1 MKKIKFAAIYILF
14 VGIIFFIFNGFPTNT
29 AENTVENNVPQQTDT
44 KEPVKQS
51 VITENPPT
59 QDDSQC
65 DYPFLS
71 ERLVSDDE
79 LQKYSQEEL
88 KLMRNEVFAK
98 HGYIFKATDLNKHF
112 SSKKWYRGLYDDT
125 QIVYD
130 KFLSDIEKQNL
141 ETIKRA
147 EANKKSIKTA
157 NGRIISDDPYID
169 LGLPSKTLWANC
181 NLGANKPWEYGDYY
195 AWAETTPN
203 KAKFVWDNYTKQKKI
218 EGKSIAAT
226 KDDAAF
232 VSSKGKSAMPTNE
245 QKNELLNE
253 CTWEWTLLKGVAG
266 MVATGKNGKSI
277 FFPAGGSYFDSW
289 DGTLQQKGETCFY
302 WTSDCVGGEYFKSRA
317 YCLIMSDNYAKYT
330 DRNGDFCDGKLIR
343 PVYKR

>member
-14 VGIIFFIFNGFPTNT
+14 VGIIFFIFNGFPTDT

-44 KEPVKQS
+44 KEPVKPQK
-51 VITENPPT
+51 
-59 QDDSQC
+59 DSPQKTPVRSEMQG

-71 ERLVSDDE
+71 ERSVTENE
-79 LQKYSQEEL
+79 LQKYSLEEL
-88 KLMRNEVFAK
+88 MLMRNEVFAK
-98 HGYIFKATDLNKHF
+98 HGYIFKDPILKKHF

-125 QIVYD
+125 KIVYD
-130 KFLSDIEKQNL
+130 KLSDIEKQNH

-157 NGRIISDDPYID
+157 NGRTIYDEPYID

-195 AWAETTPN
+195 AWAETKPN
-203 KAKFVWDNYTKQKKI
+203 KAKFVWDNYTKQKEVKD
-218 EGKSIAAT
+218 KSIAGT
-226 KDDAAF
+226 NEDAAF
-232 VSSKGKSAMPTNE
+232 TADKKSAMPSNE

-253 CTWEWTLLKGVAG
+253 CKWEWTSLKGVAG

-277 FFPAGGSYFDSW
+277 FLPAGGSYFDSW

-302 WTSDCVGGEYFKSRA
+302 WTADCVGGEYFSSRA
-317 YCLIMSDNYAKYT
+317 FCLIMSDGYAIYT